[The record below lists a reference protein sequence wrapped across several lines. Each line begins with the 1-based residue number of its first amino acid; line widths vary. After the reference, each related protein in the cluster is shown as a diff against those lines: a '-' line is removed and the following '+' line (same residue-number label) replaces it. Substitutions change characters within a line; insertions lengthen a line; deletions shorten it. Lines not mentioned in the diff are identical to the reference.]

1 MPADPDFAL
10 FLLLEASFPW
20 ARLPCPDSQS
30 SALGCLLPP
39 GRRSSRGRRR
49 VQRAPG
55 WGTPLFAPASGVV
68 SPCPATHCPS
78 SPPQEDSISPKRN
91 SQRDSS
97 TRPHLTSPS
106 GHPHLPASFTPSTL
120 SHTELFI
127 LFQMQCS
134 GHITKLLYFLF
145 PLLATSFSFLLPD
158 ASLPI
163 LKNAAQRSPF
173 WLLQPRVSRSLF
185 WDPKHPVVFISEY
198 WSHSRVIIH

>member
-1 MPADPDFAL
+1 ML
-10 FLLLEASFPW
+10 FWCTTRTDHHCF
-20 ARLPCPDSQS
+20 
-30 SALGCLLPP
+30 
-39 GRRSSRGRRR
+39 
-49 VQRAPG
+49 
-55 WGTPLFAPASGVV
+55 TPKQIRW
-68 SPCPATHCPS
+68 CHCPS

-120 SHTELFI
+120 SRTELFI

-145 PLLATSFSFLLPD
+145 PLLGTSFSFLLPD

-198 WSHSRVIIH
+198 WSHSRVIIRWHFLFSFIRRIRTL